1 MFVNYEKIMYTNLS
15 IQIYSL
21 ENKFY
26 FIHKSY

>member
-1 MFVNYEKIMYTNLS
+1 MSKKLRTNLS

-21 ENKFY
+21 KKKFY